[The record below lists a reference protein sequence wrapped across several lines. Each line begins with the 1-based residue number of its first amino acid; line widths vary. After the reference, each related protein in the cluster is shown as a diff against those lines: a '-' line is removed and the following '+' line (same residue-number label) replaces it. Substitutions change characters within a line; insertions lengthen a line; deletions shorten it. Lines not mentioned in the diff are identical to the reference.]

1 MLLRIFW
8 VENIL
13 YARAFLIPFKR
24 ESWNWTLRKI
34 TSCTCRIK
42 LFMCISF
49 KTRDC
54 TERILMNRNY
64 QTQII
69 YALNNISKH
78 QPLPFGRQTIITIQ
92 EVSENLFLSC
102 LYGLSRMRHGWYQ
115 KIALNIYPK
124 RLIYISKSLRHPKI
138 HFLLRNGKRRKTVLV
153 KICIL

>member
-1 MLLRIFW
+1 MQNLIWNSNWKSIIWLMTKTFENILLRIFW

-92 EVSENLFLSC
+92 EVSENLCLSR

-115 KIALNIYPK
+115 K
-124 RLIYISKSLRHPKI
+124 
-138 HFLLRNGKRRKTVLV
+138 NGGSIK
-153 KICIL
+153 